1 MKYADIDRIYQTLPL
16 DTIPWYSE
24 TPPDALVKLV
34 EEGIVQPCRAVDLGC
49 GTGNYAIYLAGL
61 GFDVT
66 GVDSSP
72 AAIRIAQEHA
82 KKRGARCRFVV
93 ADLLGDLHEVTRYF

>member
-34 EEGIVQPCRAVDLGC
+34 EGGIVQPCRAVDLGC

-82 KKRGARCRFVV
+82 KKRGAGAGLWSLTCS
-93 ADLLGDLHEVTRYF
+93 ATSMK